1 MKLNEI
7 SDRANSMRGRSRVG
21 RGIGSGKGKRSGHGD
36 KGQKS
41 RSGVALKGFE
51 GGQMPIHRRLPK
63 RGFNNIFRKRFAVVN
78 VGRLQVAFDAGKRD
92 PSRPITGATLVDA
105 GVINQLRDG
114 VRLLGKGDL
123 SAKVSIEVE
132 WASAA
137 AMAAV
142 EKAGGEVSV
151 LRKPKTDSSA
161 KKGRQSKKAKSS
173 EVKDQAEEVAASNAV
188 QKNDGA
194 SDSDSNPE

>member
-7 SDRANSMRGRSRVG
+7 SDHAHSTHGRTRVG

-78 VGRLQVAFDAGKRD
+78 VGRLQSAFDSGKLD
-92 PSRPITGATLVDA
+92 PAKSITGMTLVEA

-114 VRLLGKGDL
+114 VRLLGQGDL
-123 SAKVSIEVE
+123 SAKVSIEVD
-132 WASAA
+132 WASASA
-137 AMAAV
+137 LAAV
-142 EKAGGEVSV
+142 EKAGGKVTV
-151 LRKPKTDSSA
+151 LRKPKASDAA
-161 KKGRQSKKAKSS
+161 KKGRRSKKAISLEGNDQGEELATS
-173 EVKDQAEEVAASNAV
+173 DDIQKD
-188 QKNDGA
+188 DDA
-194 SDSDSNPE
+194 SDSDLNPE

>member
-1 MKLNEI
+1 
-7 SDRANSMRGRSRVG
+7 
-21 RGIGSGKGKRSGHGD
+21 
-36 KGQKS
+36 
-41 RSGVALKGFE
+41 
-51 GGQMPIHRRLPK
+51 
-63 RGFNNIFRKRFAVVN
+63 VVN
-78 VGRLQVAFDAGKRD
+78 VGRLQVAFDAGKLD

-173 EVKDQAEEVAASNAV
+173 EAKDQAEEVAASDAV
-188 QKNDGA
+188 QNNDGA